1 MLELI
6 QPRKTREKVLSFPFP
21 EEIHCVDRK
30 GTHHRLSEKNGI
42 FFYEGKIKQYRF
54 AASLQRARS
63 ERLLLA

>member
-6 QPRKTREKVLSFPFP
+6 QTRKTREKVLSFPFP
-21 EEIHCVDRK
+21 EEIHCVGRE

-54 AASLQRARS
+54 AACLQGARS
-63 ERLLLA
+63 ERLLPA